1 MNDSVFA
8 TIVAAAITMC
18 FGLVLA
24 FLGYRFFLVLLPI
37 FGFFFGLAFGAHSIQ
52 ALFGDGFLATTSS
65 WVVGFF
71 TGLVFAVLSYLF
83 WVVAVAIAAGS
94 LGYAIATGFLT
105 WLGLDL
111 GVLVWLVGVALGVV
125 FAFGALM
132 LNLQKLVVIVATAMV
147 GAGAI
152 LGTFVTLFS
161 SESIKAIAD
170 HPLKAAADVGPLY
183 LLLFLVVAAMGI
195 GVQLITSR
203 DYEIEQYN
211 RWDTVSS

>member
-24 FLGYRFFLVLLPI
+24 FLGYRFFMVLLPI

-71 TGLVFAVLSYLF
+71 AGLVFAVLSYLF

-94 LGYAIATGFLT
+94 LGYTIATGILT
-105 WLGLDL
+105 WIGLDL

-125 FAFGALM
+125 FAFGALV

-161 SESIKAIAD
+161 SEKIDQIAD
-170 HPLKAAADVGPLY
+170 HPLKTAADVGPLY
-183 LLLFLVVAAMGI
+183 LLLFLFVAALGV
-195 GVQLITSR
+195 GVQLVTSR
-203 DYEIEQYN
+203 DYEIQQYN
-211 RWDTVSS
+211 RWAATTS

>member
-1 MNDSVFA
+1 MQDSVFA

-37 FGFFFGLAFGAHSIQ
+37 FGFFFGLALGAHTIQ
-52 ALFGDGFLATTSS
+52 TLFGDGFLATTTS
-65 WVVGFF
+65 WVTGFF
-71 TGLVFAVLSYLF
+71 VGLAFAVLSYLF
-83 WVVAVAIAAGS
+83 WAIAVAIAAGS

-111 GVLVWLVGVALGVV
+111 DVVVWLVGVAAGVV
-125 FAFGALM
+125 LAVVALM
-132 LNLQKLVVIVATAMV
+132 LNLQKLVVIVATAAL
-147 GAGAI
+147 GAGAV
-152 LGTFVTLFS
+152 LGTFVALFS
-161 SESIKAIAD
+161 SAKIAELAD

-183 LLLFLVVAAMGI
+183 LLLYLFVAALGI

-203 DYEIEQYN
+203 TYEVERYN
-211 RWDTVSS
+211 RWTASTF

>member
-1 MNDSVFA
+1 MNDPVFA

-24 FLGYRFFLVLLPI
+24 FIGYRLFLVLLPI

-52 ALFGDGFLATTSS
+52 ALFGDGFLATTTS

-71 TGLVFAVLSYLF
+71 VGLAFAVLSYLF

-105 WLGLDL
+105 WLGIDL
-111 GVLVWLVGVALGVV
+111 GVLVWLVGVGLGVV
-125 FAFGALM
+125 FAVGALV
-132 LNLQKLVVIVATAMV
+132 LNLQKLVVITATAMV
-147 GAGAI
+147 GAGAV
-152 LGTFVTLFS
+152 LGTFLALFS
-161 SESIKAIAD
+161 SEEVEQLVD

-183 LLLFLVVAAMGI
+183 LLLYLFVAGLGI
-195 GVQLITSR
+195 GVQLVTTR
-203 DYEIEQYN
+203 GYEMERYN
-211 RWDTVSS
+211 RLEAATS

>member
-71 TGLVFAVLSYLF
+71 AGLLGIGDRRARRGQPAFDSPGERQDRVGG
-83 WVVAVAIAAGS
+83 AGS
-94 LGYAIATGFLT
+94 G
-105 WLGLDL
+105 DL
-111 GVLVWLVGVALGVV
+111 
-125 FAFGALM
+125 
-132 LNLQKLVVIVATAMV
+132 
-147 GAGAI
+147 
-152 LGTFVTLFS
+152 S
-161 SESIKAIAD
+161 
-170 HPLKAAADVGPLY
+170 
-183 LLLFLVVAAMGI
+183 LLAQARHLRKKRKSLWK
-195 GVQLITSR
+195 T
-203 DYEIEQYN
+203 
-211 RWDTVSS
+211 